1 MKSHPN
7 FWKPFLLAAVAACM
21 VPTATASAQETA
33 YAAMRVV
40 KAAKGDDSLAKLVEV
55 RGKEG
60 GPQPEA
66 WVLLFND
73 PAARGGVREIV
84 VQDGAILSERTP
96 LSGFSGVGDLPV
108 LPSARLN
115 LDSDG
120 AFRIANEEAKREGV
134 GFHWVN
140 YTLRFDAATGE
151 GPLWV
156 LDLVDIAG
164 VSAGSVVIS
173 AETLGIVRGLRATS
187 APITA
192 TQPSAPLPPPATARN
207 ELEASPSTP
216 EPRGGILGTAQQF
229 GTNLGMR
236 VWNTAES
243 TAERVR
249 DTTESTTGRVREIVT
264 GEPAEGSGN

>member
-1 MKSHPN
+1 
-7 FWKPFLLAAVAACM
+7 M
-21 VPTATASAQETA
+21 VLTATASAQETA

-40 KAAKGDDSLAKLVEV
+40 KAAKGDASLAKLVEV

-96 LSGFSGVGDLPV
+96 LSGFSGLGDLPV

-120 AFRIANEEAKREGV
+120 AFRIANDEAKREGI

-140 YTLRFDAATGE
+140 YTLRFDAASGE

-156 LDLVDIAG
+156 LDLVDVAG

-173 AETLGIVRGLRATS
+173 AETLGIVRGLRGTP
-187 APITA
+187 APMA
-192 TQPSAPLPPPATARN
+192 NAQSSAPLPSPAYPRN
-207 ELEASPSTP
+207 ELENPPASG
-216 EPRGGILGTAQQF
+216 EPRGGILGTAGQF

-249 DTTESTTGRVREIVT
+249 TTTENATGRVREIVT
-264 GEPAEGSGN
+264 GEPVSD